1 MNEQDYKTVKAMER
15 YGGSFAQ
22 ALANCC
28 KYADSNNLSK
38 IKATWHGMWEMYEG
52 FSKREIEFNGDDLVK
67 NVEDFARNPTMP
79 ELIKENEDV
88 LNEYTKQPNGN
99 KSDNS

>member
-1 MNEQDYKTVKAMER
+1 MNEQDCKTVKAMEC

-38 IKATWHGMWEMYEG
+38 IKSTWNGMWEMYEG
-52 FSKREIEFNGDDLVK
+52 FSRREVEFNGDDLVK
-67 NVEDFARNPTMP
+67 NVEDFARNLTIP
-79 ELIKENEDV
+79 ELIKENGDILKQYQEDEKKQ
-88 LNEYTKQPNGN
+88 NENIL
-99 KSDNS
+99 